1 MFHILQ
7 ERRRRRAKRWS
18 RVPTRSSTWP
28 VSRAPTRR
36 TNASNEGGARARV
49 AVIVRTLCKL
59 LFFIRTLIALFQ
71 FQESEYGPGSFSPR
85 VLRETIGVCS
95 DNGQLAKKR
104 TLKKEKRRYT
114 KGIPIPRLSLRLH
127 LALLGELQRDLE
139 LCLFALGR
147 FGGRGGPSG
156 RDELFA
162 IFCRRS
168 DEDAT
173 ERAEQF
179 LHPVGQTRSVPNP
192 PKCFRNGHETK
203 KRQRK
208 KSALLTCD
216 CPCRGRPPWWS
227 RRCSTRRLATR

>member
-1 MFHILQ
+1 MCGPKSVQTLPSLPTESGDSMCAATTASLQ
-7 ERRRRRAKRWS
+7 R
-18 RVPTRSSTWP
+18 
-28 VSRAPTRR
+28 
-36 TNASNEGGARARV
+36 
-49 AVIVRTLCKL
+49 
-59 LFFIRTLIALFQ
+59 
-71 FQESEYGPGSFSPR
+71 
-85 VLRETIGVCS
+85 
-95 DNGQLAKKR
+95 KK
-104 TLKKEKRRYT
+104 KNDEKREAEVVHT
-114 KGIPIPRLSLRLH
+114 ACPRLSLRLH

-147 FGGRGGPSG
+147 FGGRGGPTG